1 MYNSIIQTNMAFE
14 KEHIMSVAE
23 TIQEQLFGLTPITV
37 LMSWGISRLTATVID
52 DMSALSLHVNARIH
66 KGEVII
72 ALNEGVDYYEIY
84 LRDGSAKRD
93 TRKIARDVD
102 FTQLSEIIDEAVES
116 GTDKEEYY
124 KFCDRVRRSLI
135 QRGIL

>member
-1 MYNSIIQTNMAFE
+1 MAFE
-14 KEHIMSVAE
+14 KVHIMSVAG
-23 TIQEQLFGLTPITV
+23 TIREQLFGLTPINM

-52 DMSALSLHVNARIH
+52 DMAALSLRVNGRIH

-84 LRDGSAKRD
+84 LRDGSDKRG

-116 GTDKEEYY
+116 GNDKEEYY
-124 KFCDRVRRSLI
+124 RFCDGVRRSLI